1 MILKLEMTLA
11 TGTRLGPYE
20 ILTPLGAG
28 GMGEVYR
35 ARDSRLGRDIAIKV
49 LPAAL
54 ASDPERLKRLET
66 EARAASALN
75 HPNILTVHD
84 IGSADSISY
93 IAMELV
99 DGVTLAELLAKG
111 PLPIKKL
118 LEIAEQIADGLS
130 SAHEAGVIHRDLKP
144 GNIMISREGFAKILD
159 FGLAKLPSRPQ
170 SAEET
175 EAKTFSVPTTL
186 PGYVVGTTAYMSP
199 EQARGEPIDFRSD
212 QFAFGSVL
220 YAMATGRLAFP
231 GRSVAD
237 TLAAV
242 LQKEPEPLSQA
253 RPGLPPP
260 LTWIIERCLAKDA
273 AERFVSTR
281 DLARDLA
288 SVGDHLA
295 EIDSS
300 ISIELI
306 REGRW
311 RRRAFRERVAWLAA
325 GLSALA
331 AVLLFVSPRRDI
343 APERPMRLSM
353 LPPEKA
359 AFNFSSSSPAP
370 MAVSP
375 DGIRVV
381 FGAQDATGRDLL
393 WVRPLDGVT
402 AMPLAGTEGA
412 TYPFWS
418 PDGRSIGFFADG
430 KLRRIEASGGPAE
443 TLCEAPNGRG
453 GTWSP
458 QGVILFAPD
467 NAGPLFR
474 VSASGGK
481 PAPVTR
487 VEDAQPTTTHR
498 WPQFL
503 PDGRHFLF
511 LAWTPSRPSD
521 ADGVSVG
528 SLDSKTPSLLVRDIS
543 NALYA
548 PPGFLLY
555 VREGTLLATAFDA
568 ASLELGGPPVPLVE
582 RISYHPYRRMGT
594 FSVSNTGLLAYQ
606 AGAMLQQS
614 QLLWLDRNGARVAA
628 VGSPGNYS
636 GVRLDP
642 GGRRYAVEITD
653 PRSGDIDIWLGDL
666 ARGLLTRLTSGHFVH
681 DSPVWSPDGARI
693 AYSSNPNGKFD
704 LFRKR
709 TDGAGEEEP
718 LFTSTNDKVPTDW
731 SSDGRF
737 IAFDLFG
744 ERAGQQ
750 AGSRRGGKHEIW
762 IFSVAGGSAT
772 PFLQTAFNESSGRF
786 SPDGRWLAYCSD
798 NSGRSEVY
806 VRSFPSPG
814 AEWRVSVGGG
824 TQPVWR
830 PDGGELFY
838 VGADDHL
845 MAVKTKV
852 MSDVA
857 HGVIENL
864 FDIRL
869 RTSSSD
875 IGLFDVAADGRR
887 FLVNTPVEQQTSS
900 PVTVVVNWS
909 ALVRR

>member
-1 MILKLEMTLA
+1 MSLA
-11 TGTRLGPYE
+11 AGTKLGPYE
-20 ILTPLGAG
+20 ILSPLGAG

-35 ARDSRLGRDIAIKV
+35 ARDPRLGRDIAIKV

-75 HPNILTVHD
+75 HPNILTVYD

-99 DGVTLAELLAKG
+99 DGVTLAELLARG

-118 LEIAEQIADGLS
+118 LDIAEQVAGGLS
-130 SAHEAGVIHRDLKP
+130 SAHEVGVIHRDLKP

-159 FGLAKLPSRPQ
+159 FGLAKVLAPPQ
-170 SAEET
+170 STAGAT
-175 EAKTFSVPTTL
+175 HARTLSGPKTL
-186 PGYVVGTTAYMSP
+186 PGYIVGTTAYMSP

-212 QFAFGSVL
+212 QFVLGSVL
-220 YAMATGRLAFP
+220 YEMAAGRQAFSGP
-231 GRSVAD
+231 SDVD
-237 TLAAV
+237 TLVAI
-242 LQKEPEPLSQA
+242 LQKEPEPLAQA

-260 LTWIIERCLAKDA
+260 LIWIIERCLAKDA
-273 AERFVSTR
+273 GERFVSTR

-288 SVGDHLA
+288 SVGAHLSEIGSSTERA
-295 EIDSS
+295 EP
-300 ISIELI
+300 I
-306 REGRW
+306 RTGRW
-311 RRRAFRERVAWLAA
+311 RRRALRETAAWLLA

-331 AVLLFVSPRRDI
+331 AVLLFAGSRRDA
-343 APERPMRLSM
+343 APGRPMRLSL

-359 AFNFSSSSPAP
+359 AFNFSSSSPGP
-370 MAVSP
+370 IAVSP
-375 DGIRVV
+375 DGSRVV
-381 FGAQDATGRDLL
+381 FGARDAAGRDLL

-402 AMPLAGTEGA
+402 AEPLAGTDGS

-443 TLCEAPNGRG
+443 TLCDAPNGRG
-453 GTWSP
+453 GTWSRE
-458 QGVILFAPD
+458 GVILFAPD

-474 VSASGGK
+474 VSAAGGK
-481 PAPVTR
+481 PAPVTQVDR
-487 VEDAQPTTTHR
+487 SQPTATHR

-511 LAWTPSRPSD
+511 LAWTPSQASD
-521 ADGVSVG
+521 GDGVFVG

-548 PPGFLLY
+548 PPGFLLH
-555 VREGTLLATAFDA
+555 VREGTLLATAFDVA
-568 ASLELGGPPVPLVE
+568 ALRLRGPPVPLVE
-582 RISYHPYRRMGT
+582 QISYHPYRRMGI
-594 FSVSNTGLLAYQ
+594 FSVSSDGLLAYQ
-606 AGAMLQQS
+606 AGAMLEQS
-614 QLLWLDRNGARVAA
+614 QLLWLDRTGARVGT
-628 VGSPGNYS
+628 VGSSGNYS

-642 GGRRYAVEITD
+642 AGRRYAVEITD
-653 PRSGDIDIWLGDL
+653 PRNGDIDVWLGDL
-666 ARGLLTRLTSGHFVH
+666 ARGILTRLTSGRFVH
-681 DSPVWSPDGARI
+681 DSPVWSPDGTQI
-693 AYSSNPNGKFD
+693 AFSSNRNGHFD

-709 TDGAGEEEP
+709 TDGTGEEEP
-718 LFTSTNDKVPTDW
+718 LFTSSNDKVPTDW
-731 SSDGRF
+731 SADGRF

-744 ERAGQQ
+744 KSADPQ
-750 AGSRRGGKHEIW
+750 ADSRRGGKHEVW
-762 IFSVAGGSAT
+762 VFSTASGRAT
-772 PFLQTAFNESSGRF
+772 PVLKTAFNESSGRF

-814 AEWRVSVGGG
+814 AEWRVSVDGG

-830 PDGGELFY
+830 PDGQELFF
-838 VGADDHL
+838 VGADHKL
-845 MAVKTKV
+845 MAVKTKI
-852 MSDVA
+852 MSAVA
-857 HGVIENL
+857 HAAIENL

-869 RTSSSD
+869 RSSASD
-875 IGLFDVAADGRR
+875 IGLFDVSADGRR
-887 FLVNTPVEQQTSS
+887 FLVNTPVEQQTPS

-909 ALVRR
+909 APLRR

>member
-1 MILKLEMTLA
+1 MTLA
-11 TGTRLGPYE
+11 AGTRLGPYE
-20 ILTPLGAG
+20 ILAPIGAG

-35 ARDSRLGRDIAIKV
+35 ARDPRLGRDIAIKV

-54 ASDPERLKRLET
+54 ASDPELLRRLET

-99 DGVTLAELLAKG
+99 DGVTLAELLTRG

-130 SAHEAGVIHRDLKP
+130 SAHEVGVIHRDLKP
-144 GNIMISREGFAKILD
+144 GNIMISRDGFVKILD
-159 FGLAKLPSRPQ
+159 FGLAKVPARAQ
-170 SAEET
+170 SSPEET
-175 EAKTFSVPTTL
+175 HATTLSVPTTL
-186 PGYVVGTTAYMSP
+186 PGYIVGTTAYMSP

-220 YAMATGRLAFP
+220 YEMATGQLAFP
-231 GRSVAD
+231 GKSVTD
-237 TLAAV
+237 TLLAI
-242 LQKEPEPLSQA
+242 LQKEPPPLSQA
-253 RPGLPPP
+253 RPGSPPP
-260 LTWIIERCLAKDA
+260 LAWIIDRCLAKDPG
-273 AERFVSTR
+273 ERFVSTR
-281 DLARDLA
+281 DLARDLG
-288 SVGDHLA
+288 SVGAHLA
-295 EIDSS
+295 EISSS
-300 ISIELI
+300 IESAERI

-311 RRRAFRERVAWLAA
+311 RRRAFRERVAWLVA
-325 GLSALA
+325 GLSTLA
-331 AVLLFVSPRRDI
+331 TILLLLGPRREA
-343 APERPMRLSM
+343 APGRPMRLSL

-359 AFNFSSSSPAP
+359 AFNFSSSSPGP
-370 MAVSP
+370 IAVSP
-375 DGIRVV
+375 DGRRVV
-381 FGAQDATGRDLL
+381 FGVRDASGRDLL
-393 WVRPLDGVT
+393 WVRPLDGIT
-402 AMPLAGTEGA
+402 AEPLAGTDGA

-443 TLCEAPNGRG
+443 SLCDAPNGRG
-453 GTWSP
+453 GTWNQ
-458 QGVILFAPD
+458 QGVIVFAPD

-474 VSASGGK
+474 IDASGGK
-481 PAPVTR
+481 PAPVTQ
-487 VEDAQPTTTHR
+487 VDVAQPSTTDR

-511 LAWTPSRPSD
+511 LTWTPNRPSD
-521 ADGVSVG
+521 GDGVSVG
-528 SLDSKTPSLLVRDIS
+528 SLDSRTPSLLVRDIS

-548 PPGFLLY
+548 PPGFLLF

-568 ASLELGGPPVPLVE
+568 ASLQLRGPPTPLVE
-582 RISYHPYRRMGT
+582 QISYHPYRRIGT

-606 AGAMLQQS
+606 AGSTLEQS
-614 QLLWLDRNGARVAA
+614 QLLWLDRAGARIAA

-681 DSPVWSPDGARI
+681 DSPVWSPDGSQI
-693 AYSSNPNGKFD
+693 AFSSNRNGHFD

-718 LFTSTNDKVPTDW
+718 LFSSTNDKVPTDW
-731 SSDGRF
+731 SADGRL
-737 IAFDLFG
+737 IAFDVFG
-744 ERAGQQ
+744 ERANQQ

-762 IFSVAGGSAT
+762 ILSVPDGGAT

-786 SPDGRWLAYCSD
+786 SPDGRWLAHCSD

-806 VRSFPSPG
+806 VRSFPLPG
-814 AEWRVSVGGG
+814 ADWRVSVGGG

-838 VGADDHL
+838 VGADDKL

-852 MSDVA
+852 MSPVA
-857 HGVIENL
+857 HAVIENL

-875 IGLFDVAADGRR
+875 IGLFDVGSDGRR
-887 FLVNTPVEQQTSS
+887 FLVNTPVEQKTSS
-900 PVTVVVNWS
+900 PVTIVVNWFE
-909 ALVRR
+909 LVRR